1 MSDETAP
8 VKVEDISPV
17 KKKLSFD
24 ISWVDVKK
32 ELDAAYRDMGKKA
45 KVKGFRPG
53 KIPRKILETLY
64 KDNVEE
70 EAISNL
76 VNKYY
81 WDAIKENGI
90 SVVSQPDIDQNG
102 IEEEKNFTFS
112 ANVEVEPVIEPN
124 DYTGLELERED
135 KEVTESDIEARL
147 QQIRQMFGTMEEI
160 VIDREVKEGDF
171 TTIDFIGSHD
181 GESLKELTAENYPLE
196 IGSGMFVPGFEEQL
210 IGMRKGESRKI
221 KVTFPEDYR
230 MKRVAGKEVEFTVTL
245 KSLKEKILPE
255 INEDFIRNFEK
266 YETLEDLRK
275 DIKKTIE
282 EENKAQSDAAL
293 RNLILSKLLDKN
305 EFEVPASYIERQIH
319 YMMEDTRSK
328 MASRGLNIKDIDKL
342 SDTYKDMYREEATK
356 VVKSILLMKSIAA
369 KESLS
374 IDDKEINERVME
386 MAHRRKQDFNSF
398 KKSLEEADII
408 ESIKNEILNK
418 KVFEFIEAKSQIRLV
433 RTEDSQ
439 NGGQ

>member
-1 MSDETAP
+1 VSDETAP